1 MQKHVAGI
9 NVVRVSTD
17 RCDRRGGNRKND
29 LYASGSFLQGKQKT
43 DLRQTLLMKI
53 AIIGHF
59 QNLS

>member
-1 MQKHVAGI
+1 MKEQTRL
-9 NVVRVSTD
+9 VRYG
-17 RCDRRGGNRKND
+17 GGNRKND

-59 QNLS
+59 QTLR